1 MPNTAAAYARSV
13 QHEATSGQAELPRG
27 TVTMMFTDIE
37 GSTALLG
44 QHGAL
49 YADLL
54 QGHRALVHDVVARH
68 DGVVVDTQGDAFFV
82 AFARA
87 SDAAA
92 AAVSLGD
99 ALEHA
104 GPARVRIGLH
114 TGEPTLSAGGYVGMD
129 VHRAA
134 RISAAAHGGQTVVSQ
149 QTRDLLEDAP
159 VRDLGS
165 HRLKDVGEVRLF
177 QLGEG
182 DFPPLR
188 SLALTNLHGS
198 PDLVGRSSDADAVID
213 LLTTGSRLVTV
224 TGAGGIGKTSL
235 ARYVAWRIRDRFPD
249 GTWFVDLSH
258 VTDPSLV
265 LPELAAALSSPA
277 DVVAHLLDRRLLL
290 VLDNLE
296 QVLEAAPVVAEL
308 VTRCPRLAV
317 IATSREPLRVQA
329 EREYPLEPLEP
340 PAGAELFRRQALAVA
355 PRFDAP
361 DDLLVELSM
370 HLDGLPLAI
379 ELAAAR
385 SRVLAPSQLRA
396 RLDRRLPL
404 LVGGARDAPQ
414 RHRTIEATIAW
425 SYDLLDPLERRLLAA
440 LAVFAGE
447 WELEAAEEICGC
459 SLDQLQALVDKN
471 LVHAADGRFRML
483 ETIREFAG
491 ERLVELPDCD
501 TVRRRHAGWY
511 LDLVDRLREEF
522 VGARQE
528 QALDQLGREY
538 ANLRAAMQW
547 CASAGD
553 DRDAAH
559 IAAGLPMFWF
569 IRGLYDEGVTW
580 LQRFVDAPGVE
591 PIDRARQLWGLGLLS
606 TLTGR
611 PDAALTYLAA
621 AEEMAREL
629 ADRVLLER
637 VLLVRGL
644 LAFFA
649 DDMHACRLTFEQS
662 IELARETGDTWCLA
676 DGLGTIGSIYPLM
689 GEHRRALAAGTE
701 ALSIARASRDMQGT
715 RMALFALA
723 LVAVREGE
731 LGAAREAS
739 EEGLE
744 ICRGLGDL
752 WFVSYF
758 EWIFST
764 ACRLAGDVGAAHE
777 HAAEALRVARQLE
790 APLLLVCALEASAA
804 AARCIGDQGAALAY
818 LREAEAVGR
827 AGGVP
832 GSYVSEVLRASAE
845 LAAEAGDSTRAASL
859 ASEAVKLART
869 VGDSWA
875 ERRAADQLAS
885 IAG

>member
-1 MPNTAAAYARSV
+1 MLVSV
-13 QHEATSGQAELPRG
+13 QHEASSGQAGLPRG

-37 GSTALLG
+37 GSTALLE

-49 YADLL
+49 YAGLL
-54 QGHRALVHDVVARH
+54 QEHRDLVHEVVVRH
-68 DGVVVDTQGDAFFV
+68 GGVVVDTQGDAFFV

-92 AAVSLGD
+92 AALSLGD
-99 ALEHA
+99 VLERA

-159 VRDLGS
+159 VRDLGT

-182 DFPPLR
+182 EFPPLR

-198 PDLVGRSSDADAVID
+198 PDLVGRSGDADAVID
-213 LLTTGSRLVTV
+213 VLTTGSRLVTV

-235 ARYVAWRIRDRFPD
+235 ARCVAWRIRDRFPE

-265 LPELAAALSSPA
+265 LPELAAALSTPA
-277 DVVAHLLDRRLLL
+277 DVVAHLVDRRLLL

-296 QVLEAAPVVAEL
+296 QVLEAAPVVADL
-308 VTRCPRLAV
+308 VARCPGVAV
-317 IATSREPLRVQA
+317 IATSREPLHVQA
-329 EREYPLEPLEP
+329 EREYPLEPLDP
-340 PAGAELFRRQALAVA
+340 SAGAALFRRQALAVA

-361 DDLLVELSM
+361 DDLLMELST

-425 SYDLLDPLERRLLAA
+425 SYELLDPSEQRLLAA

-447 WELEAAEEICGC
+447 WELGAAEEICSC
-459 SLDQLQALVDKN
+459 SIDQLEALVEKN
-471 LVHAADGRFRML
+471 LVQAADGRFRML

-491 ERLVELPDCD
+491 ERLHELPDRE
-501 TVRRRHAGWY
+501 TVLRRHAGWY
-511 LDLVDRLREEF
+511 VYLVDRLREEV

-538 ANLRAAMQW
+538 ANLRAAMHW
-547 CASAGD
+547 CASAGL

-569 IRGLYDEGVTW
+569 IRGLFDEGVTW
-580 LQRFVDAPGVE
+580 LQRFVNAPDVE
-591 PIDRARQLWGLGLLS
+591 PLDRARLLWGLGLLS

-611 PDAALTYLAA
+611 SDAAGRYLAA
-621 AEEMAREL
+621 AEASAREL
-629 ADRVLLER
+629 DDRVLLGR
-637 VLLVRGL
+637 VMVVQGL

-649 DDMHACRLTFEQS
+649 DDMQACRRTFEQS

-676 DGLGTIGSIYPLM
+676 DGLGTIGSIYPLI
-689 GEHRRALAAGTE
+689 GEHQRALAAGTE
-701 ALSIARASRDMQGT
+701 ALSIARASRDLQGT

-723 LVAVREGE
+723 LVAVREGDLE
-731 LGAAREAS
+731 AAREAS

-758 EWIFST
+758 EWIRST
-764 ACRLAGDVGAAHE
+764 AGRLAGDVAAAAE
-777 HAAEALRVARQLE
+777 HATQALGVARELGV
-790 APLLLVCALEASAA
+790 PLLLVCALEASAA
-804 AARCIGDQGAALAY
+804 AARSGGDHRAALAH
-818 LREAEAVGR
+818 LQEAEALGR

-832 GSYVSEVLRASAE
+832 GSYVSEVFRALAE
-845 LAAEAGDSTRAASL
+845 LAAECGDTARASTLAG
-859 ASEAVKLART
+859 EALELARA
-869 VGDSWA
+869 VGDVWA
-875 ERRAADQLAS
+875 ERRAADQLAA